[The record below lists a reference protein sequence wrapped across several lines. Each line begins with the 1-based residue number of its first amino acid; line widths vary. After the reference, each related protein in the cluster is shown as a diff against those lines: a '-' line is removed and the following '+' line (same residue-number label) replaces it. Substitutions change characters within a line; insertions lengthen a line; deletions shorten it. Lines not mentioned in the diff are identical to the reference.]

1 MPSYMYFLVALA
13 ALLGGY
19 FIYGTIVEKVF
30 GPDSRDTPA
39 VAKADGVDY
48 VTLPTWKIY
57 LIQLLNIA
65 GLGPVFGPILGALW
79 GPSALLWIVIGCI
92 FAGAVHDYM
101 SGMLS
106 MRYGGEN
113 VPTVVGYTLGNTF
126 KQIMRA
132 FSLILLVLVGVVF
145 VAGPAKLLATIT
157 PLEYAPWVVIIFA
170 YYFLATMLPIDKI
183 IGRIYPIFG
192 AILAIM
198 AIGMTTMLFVKGY
211 TFYPAVTEIANQHP
225 KALPVWPLVFIT
237 IACGAISGFHATQSP
252 IMARCIRSETQGR
265 FIFYGGMIAEGVV
278 ALIWATVAMT
288 FYNTPGDLSA
298 ALAAGGPGKV
308 VADSAKSLMGPIG
321 GVLAILGVVILPVTS
336 GDTAFRAARLI
347 VAETI
352 KLPQIAI
359 PRRLMISVPLFVI
372 GIAISRVDFNL
383 IWRYFGFAN
392 QSLAAIVLWA
402 GAAYLYQK
410 GRFHWICSVPA
421 AFMTAVS
428 VSYICFEKTMGFG
441 LSLDMSTYI
450 GVGAAVV
457 ALVALLLAGGKPV
470 AEAPADA

>member
-1 MPSYMYFLVALA
+1 MPNSMYFLLALA
-13 ALLGGY
+13 ALIGGY
-19 FIYGTIVEKVF
+19 FVYGTIVAKVF
-30 GPDSRDTPA
+30 GPDDRATPA

-48 VTLPTWKIY
+48 VTLPTWKIF

-79 GPSALLWIVIGCI
+79 GPVALLWIVIGCI

-126 KQIMRA
+126 KQIMRV

-145 VAGPAKLLATIT
+145 VAGPAKLLTTIT
-157 PLEYAPWVVIIFA
+157 PLDYMPWVIIIFA
-170 YYFLATMLPIDKI
+170 YYFLATMMPIDKI

-198 AIGMTTMLFVKGY
+198 AVGMTVMLFAKGY
-211 TFYPAVTEIANQHP
+211 NFYPAAEMTNQHP
-225 KALPVWPLVFIT
+225 KALPTWPLVFIT

-252 IMARCIRSETQGR
+252 IMSRCIGR
-265 FIFYGGMIAEGVV
+265 ENMGKFIFYGGMIAEGII

-288 FYNTPGDLSA
+288 FYETPQLLND

-347 VAETI
+347 IAETI
-352 KLPQIAI
+352 KLPQIEI
-359 PRRLMISVPLFVI
+359 PRRLLISLPLFAV
-372 GIAISRVDFNL
+372 GVAISRVNFDL

-410 GRFHWICSVPA
+410 ERFHWICSLPA

-428 VSYICFEKTMGFG
+428 VAYICYEKTMGFG
-441 LSLDMSTYI
+441 LSLDLSTYI
-450 GVGAAVV
+450 GVAAAAA
-457 ALVALLLAGGKPV
+457 ALISLLLFARKPV
-470 AEAPADA
+470 ADAPLDA